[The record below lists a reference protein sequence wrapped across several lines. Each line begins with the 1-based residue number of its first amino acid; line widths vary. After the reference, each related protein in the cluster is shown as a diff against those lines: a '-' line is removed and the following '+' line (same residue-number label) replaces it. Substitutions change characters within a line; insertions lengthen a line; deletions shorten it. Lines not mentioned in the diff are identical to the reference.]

1 MRKITKETIHA
12 FNNNLYFK
20 KSNSEVRILALEN
33 NIPCHIGLFLHG
45 NMIAEKHTNKRV
57 NKLRI
62 STCGWNTSTTK
73 ERLNALEGVSITQKN
88 FVLYLNGKEWN
99 GKLIDIN

>member
-1 MRKITKETIHA
+1 MRKITKETTNA

-20 KSNSEVRILALEN
+20 KSNTEVRILALEN
-33 NIPCHIGLFLHG
+33 GIPCHVGLFLHG

-57 NKLRI
+57 SKLRI
-62 STCGWNTSTTK
+62 STCGWNTNTTK

-88 FVLYLNGKEWN
+88 FVWYLNGKEWN
-99 GKLIDIN
+99 GKSIDIN